1 MRSLQH
7 SEWMHTLHEQ
17 PEDKPALIAANGTL
31 SYGEMARRSAAAR
44 SHFQQLGLRPGQH
57 VMLAV
62 SDDRQFMCLL
72 LGACSAGLTVMVA
85 DPELPAA
92 AATETLQRYE
102 PNAIVLDQHLAT
114 LWHVADPTWLVEPEP
129 KAQQGALLRRLL
141 GRPKVAT
148 RSLFSQLDA
157 TIHIQASIN
166 VEPND
171 VALIFFT
178 SGSTSL
184 PKAVEISHAALSAH
198 LSTLAR
204 QHSYDTSTR
213 LLNPLP
219 WHHADGLVQGPLV
232 ALFTGATIYRA
243 LAFTALNVP
252 RFLDQIYADEI
263 THLVVVPTI
272 LAMMLRLGAHQVD
285 SFQVPEFSHVISTAG
300 HLEETLWRQFE
311 SHFGTLV
318 SNTYGLTETVAGG
331 IFSGPRAD
339 SRKVGSLGRP
349 VDCEVRIIATNGQDV
364 EAGASGELLVRGANL
379 MRGYYRDPQATSSM
393 LREGWLHTGDL
404 AWSDAEGF
412 IHFAG
417 RSKSVIV
424 CGGHNIQPE
433 EVTEILGR
441 HVSVQAVAT
450 LGLPHP
456 EWEAIVV
463 SAVVPVANA
472 TLTEAELL
480 AHCRLFLPA
489 YKIPR
494 RIVFLGA
501 LPYGPSGKV
510 RLEALRELCLAPSAD
525 LRTGDTHTERIMALA
540 KGIFR
545 AHAGA
550 LGPYSGPDNTM
561 GWDSLAHIE
570 FVTTIENEF
579 SIILND
585 RDIFAITHLAA
596 AAEVVGRA
604 LSRG

>member
-44 SHFQQLGLRPGQH
+44 SHFLQLGLRPGQH

-102 PNAIVLDQHLAT
+102 PNAIVLDQHLAA

-148 RSLFSQLDA
+148 SSLFSQLDA

-171 VALIFFT
+171 IALIFFT

-219 WHHADGLVQGPLV
+219 WHHVDGLVQGPLV

-252 RFLDQIYADEI
+252 RYLDQIYADEI
-263 THLVVVPTI
+263 THL
-272 LAMMLRLGAHQVD
+272 L
-285 SFQVPEFSHVISTAG
+285 
-300 HLEETLWRQFE
+300 
-311 SHFGTLV
+311 
-318 SNTYGLTETVAGG
+318 
-331 IFSGPRAD
+331 
-339 SRKVGSLGRP
+339 
-349 VDCEVRIIATNGQDV
+349 
-364 EAGASGELLVRGANL
+364 
-379 MRGYYRDPQATSSM
+379 
-393 LREGWLHTGDL
+393 
-404 AWSDAEGF
+404 
-412 IHFAG
+412 
-417 RSKSVIV
+417 
-424 CGGHNIQPE
+424 
-433 EVTEILGR
+433 
-441 HVSVQAVAT
+441 
-450 LGLPHP
+450 
-456 EWEAIVV
+456 
-463 SAVVPVANA
+463 
-472 TLTEAELL
+472 
-480 AHCRLFLPA
+480 
-489 YKIPR
+489 
-494 RIVFLGA
+494 
-501 LPYGPSGKV
+501 
-510 RLEALRELCLAPSAD
+510 
-525 LRTGDTHTERIMALA
+525 
-540 KGIFR
+540 
-545 AHAGA
+545 
-550 LGPYSGPDNTM
+550 
-561 GWDSLAHIE
+561 
-570 FVTTIENEF
+570 
-579 SIILND
+579 
-585 RDIFAITHLAA
+585 
-596 AAEVVGRA
+596 
-604 LSRG
+604 